1 MATKQTQTA
10 ARLMMSPAV
19 ILLLAWMIVPLA
31 MTIYFSFLRYNL
43 LMPGT
48 EFIGF
53 FNYSFFLTDPVFF
66 EALGNTLQLVGGVL
80 LITVV
85 GGTFLAILLDQPMY
99 GQGIVRLLVIAPF
112 FVMPTVS
119 ALVWKNMLMHPVNGL
134 FAWISNALG
143 LPVIDW
149 LSVMPLGSIVIIVAW
164 AWLPFATLII
174 LTALQS
180 LDQEQKEAAEMDGAG
195 VVSIFFYLTL
205 PHLARALTVV
215 VLIETIFLL
224 SIFAEILVTTNG
236 GPGTA
241 STNIAF
247 LVYAQALLQ
256 FDVGGASA
264 GGISRRDPRQ
274 YRRDLP
280 DPPHRQ
286 EPGRLS
292 DAEHRRQQNAGR
304 SSPRRETGKLSHG
317 ARSHDKAQGDL
328 HHHRLDG
335 RGHASSSRSFGL
347 FSPAS
352 RLRSKRSRAR
362 RASCSSTGQP
372 RTTVSCRRA
381 QTTASM

>member
-264 GGISRRDPRQ
+264 GGIVAVI
-274 YRRDLP
+274 LANIVAIFLI
-280 DPPHRQ
+280 
-286 EPGRLS
+286 RLIGKNL
-292 DAEHRRQQNAGR
+292 DA
-304 SSPRRETGKLSHG
+304 
-317 ARSHDKAQGDL
+317 
-328 HHHRLDG
+328 
-335 RGHASSSRSFGL
+335 
-347 FSPAS
+347 
-352 RLRSKRSRAR
+352 
-362 RASCSSTGQP
+362 
-372 RTTVSCRRA
+372 
-381 QTTASM
+381 